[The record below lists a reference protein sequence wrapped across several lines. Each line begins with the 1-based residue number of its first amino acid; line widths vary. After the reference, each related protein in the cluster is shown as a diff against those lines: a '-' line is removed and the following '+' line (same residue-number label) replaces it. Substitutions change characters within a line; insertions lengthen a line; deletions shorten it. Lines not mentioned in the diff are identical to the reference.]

1 LQDCSNVGKAA
12 FDEARKVMSAIN
24 RVSNGMT
31 EDGGNIEYIISM
43 LDNREEAQRQLM
55 GEMKSVEAAAKGC
68 LNDISRLTDRFHYWH
83 AFIECLKNNA
93 MECRGKLGF
102 PR

>member
-1 LQDCSNVGKAA
+1 
-12 FDEARKVMSAIN
+12 
-24 RVSNGMT
+24 
-31 EDGGNIEYIISM
+31 
-43 LDNREEAQRQLM
+43 
-55 GEMKSVEAAAKGC
+55 MKSVEAAAKGC

-102 PR
+102 RR